1 MLAAGI
7 RSLSMTVPMAH
18 IGHTAVSV
26 DTYGRP
32 PITSVSDIAEG
43 QSQAPSLKSTFPHQN
58 MSFEKPKARNFIRT
72 Q

>member
-32 PITSVSDIAEG
+32 PITSVSDIAEEPIPG
-43 QSQAPSLKSTFPHQN
+43 PLPQKYLPASEYEF
-58 MSFEKPKARNFIRT
+58 
-72 Q
+72 